1 MLDSSAIKAK
11 TSDTYLAIY
20 AVVSR
25 IPEKSVA
32 TYGQVASL
40 AGLPGRARLVGYA
53 LSALAG
59 KSTLPWHRV
68 VNAQG
73 RISSRSCGSDA
84 DREQR
89 LRLEHEGVSFDAG
102 GRIPLERFLW
112 RPLFAGQE
120 GGG

>member
-1 MLDSSAIKAK
+1 MPDPPASRTT

-20 AVVSR
+20 AVVGR
-25 IPEKSVA
+25 IPEGSVA

-59 KSTLPWHRV
+59 RSTIPWHRV

-73 RISSRSCGSDA
+73 RIPGT
-84 DREQR
+84 
-89 LRLEHEGVSFDAG
+89 
-102 GRIPLERFLW
+102 
-112 RPLFAGQE
+112 
-120 GGG
+120 